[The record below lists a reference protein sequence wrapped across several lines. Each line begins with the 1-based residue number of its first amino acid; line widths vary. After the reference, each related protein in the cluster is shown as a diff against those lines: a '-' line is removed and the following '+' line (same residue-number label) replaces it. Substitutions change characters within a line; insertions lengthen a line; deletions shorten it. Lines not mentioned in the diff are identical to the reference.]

1 MKLYAKIA
9 RNLHLLNNYPIGPVA
24 EMAQRE
30 LDSCIAALPSGSG
43 FDSTPTLD
51 HEGAP
56 DQRYTISG
64 AYRAM
69 DEHGSYSG
77 WIDFTITVFALQS
90 LTTSWDFTIDC
101 PEEHEDYI
109 AETYHDALNSEVP

>member
-9 RNLHLLNNYPIGPVA
+9 QYLHLRNKYTVGPVA
-24 EMAQRE
+24 EMAQAQ
-30 LDSCIAALPSGSG
+30 LDSCIGALPSGSG
-43 FDSTPTLD
+43 FDSTPSLD

-64 AYRAM
+64 SYHAM

-90 LTTSWDFTIDC
+90 LTTPWDFTIECDSA
-101 PEEHEDYI
+101 HADYI
-109 AETYHDALNSEVP
+109 AETYYTALTAEVP